1 MTQARHEKLTVR
13 VANLDCDN
21 EAAAIRRTMSGA
33 KGVQSV
39 DVRPTAASVT
49 LLFDPSVVSADALRE
64 QLVAAGYPPVG
75 RTEDKATAPWRNP
88 KVLSSIAAGVLLGV
102 GWLVARSGAPAWA
115 SFGTYIAAMIIGGY
129 FFAREAIEE
138 LIFEREIGIE
148 LLMTAAAVAAA
159 ALGEPGEGATLVFLY
174 SISEASEGYTAER
187 TRAAI
192 KALMKL
198 VPPTATVRRDGAEV
212 EIPAEQL
219 QPGDLFIVRPGG
231 AFPTDGVIV
240 TGQSAV
246 DESPVTGES
255 VPVEKGPDDPV
266 LAGTINRAGA
276 LEVRASKAFAENTL
290 SRIIELVEQ
299 AQERKG
305 NSQRFIERFG
315 KWYSPIVLLAC
326 AAIGVLPAALGST
339 TWTAS
344 LHLGTI
350 LLVAASPCALV
361 ISIPITLVAAL
372 GIGARRGI
380 LIKGGIHVEELAR
393 IRVVALDK
401 TGTLTKGEPEVTDVL
416 LAPDSTLADPNQLL
430 ALVAAV
436 ERWSEHP
443 LARAIVNGA
452 AKRSLLV
459 PESSSFQALVG
470 AGATARVGDKVVHVG
485 SRVHFAD
492 VLKLDLG
499 ALAADLDALE
509 GDGKTIVLAGTD
521 GAVWGAIA
529 LRDELRPEAREAI
542 RALHDLGIAKV
553 VMLTGDNEGTARAIA
568 AQVGIDE
575 VHAKL
580 KPEDKV
586 AHVRALAREYGHLLM
601 VGDGVND
608 APALAEATVGV
619 AMGVAGT
626 DVALET
632 ADVALMADDLRK
644 LVEALALGRRTQQL
658 VRQNLIL
665 SVIVIVGMV
674 TGAIAGGFGLP
685 LVVLAHEIS
694 EFVVIGNGLRVVR
707 TRKAAARSGEVIPH
721 VERKL

>member
-1 MTQARHEKLTVR
+1 MSAPSHEKLTIR
-13 VANLDCDN
+13 VANLDCEN
-21 EAAAIRRTMSGA
+21 EAAAIRRAMSA
-33 KGVQSV
+33 VPGVQSAE
-39 DVRPTAASVT
+39 VRPTAATVT
-49 LLFDPSVVSADALRE
+49 LMFDPAVVSADSLRE
-64 QLVAAGYPPVG
+64 RLESAGYPPVSG
-75 RTEDKATAPWRNP
+75 QRDQVTPPWRNS
-88 KVLSSIAAGVLLGV
+88 KVLSSIASGVLLGI
-102 GWLVARSGAPAWA
+102 GWLVAHSGAPAWLSVA
-115 SFGTYIAAMIIGGY
+115 SYLAAMTIGGY

-138 LIFEREIGIE
+138 LVFERKIGIE
-148 LLMTAAAVAAA
+148 LLMTVAAVVAA
-159 ALGEPGEGATLVFLY
+159 ALGEPGEGAMLVFLY
-174 SISEASEGYTAER
+174 SISEAAEGYTAER

-198 VPPTATVRRDGAEV
+198 VPPTATVRRNGAEIEV
-212 EIPAEQL
+212 PAEQL
-219 QPGDLFIVRPGG
+219 EPGDLFIVRPGG
-231 AFPTDGVIV
+231 SFATDGVII

-255 VPVEKGPDDPV
+255 VPVEKGPDDQV

-276 LEVRASKAFAENTL
+276 LEVRATKTFAENTL

-305 NSQRFIERFG
+305 KSQRFIERFG
-315 KWYSPIVLLAC
+315 RWYSPLVLLVCAAVGVVP
-326 AAIGVLPAALGST
+326 AAIGAT

-344 LHLGTI
+344 LHLATI
-350 LLVAASPCALV
+350 LLVAAAPCALV

-401 TGTLTKGEPEVTDVL
+401 TGTLTKGKPEVTDVRLASDSSLTHPDHL
-416 LAPDSTLADPNQLL
+416 LAS
-430 ALVAAV
+430 VAAV

-443 LARAIVNGA
+443 LARAIVA
-452 AKRSLLV
+452 EAKRRDLRV

-470 AGATARVGDKVVHVG
+470 AGATARVGDNVVHIG
-485 SRVHFAD
+485 SRVYFSD
-492 VLKLDLG
+492 VLKLDL
-499 ALAADLDALE
+499 ATLASDLE
-509 GDGKTIVLAGTD
+509 SFERSGKTVVLAGTAA
-521 GAVWGAIA
+521 AVWGAIA

-542 RALHDLGIAKV
+542 RALHALGIAKV

-568 AQVGIDE
+568 AEVGIDD

-586 AHVRALAREYGHLLM
+586 VHVRALAREHGHLLM

-658 VRQNLIL
+658 IRQNLVL
-665 SVIVIVGMV
+665 SVVVIVGMV
-674 TGAIAGGFGLP
+674 GGAIAGVFSLP

-694 EFVVIGNGLRVVR
+694 EFVVIGNGLRVIAKGSR
-707 TRKAAARSGEVIPH
+707 EHRG
-721 VERKL
+721 L